1 MNDGPTIDL
10 NADLG
15 EGEATD
21 ALLLDIVTSCNVACG
36 GHAGDA
42 GSMARTMA
50 AAIERGVVIG
60 AHPSYPDRDG
70 FGRRSGYTHAAA
82 LAVEIERQLGDLAG
96 VAARSGAVV
105 RHLKPHGALYN
116 DAADDPAL
124 AHAICEALSAVDPGM
139 RLVGLPDS
147 ALEAAARDAGISFVG
162 EGFVDR
168 AYRDDG
174 RLVSRSEPGAV
185 YSDPALAAAQAV
197 DITLHRSVTA
207 TTGERI
213 ALNVRTLCIHGD
225 SPGAVDSAKA
235 VRAALAAAGVAIR
248 ALS

>member
-1 MNDGPTIDL
+1 M
-10 NADLG
+10 
-15 EGEATD
+15 
-21 ALLLDIVTSCNVACG
+21 
-36 GHAGDA
+36 
-42 GSMARTMA
+42 
-50 AAIERGVVIG
+50 
-60 AHPSYPDRDG
+60 
-70 FGRRSGYTHAAA
+70 
-82 LAVEIERQLGDLAG
+82 G

-116 DAADDPAL
+116 DAADDR
-124 AHAICEALSAVDPGM
+124 AIAVAVCDALSAVDPGM
-139 RLVGLPDS
+139 HVVGLPDS
-147 ALEAAARDAGISFVG
+147 ALDAAARDAGIIFVG

-185 YSDPALAAAQAV
+185 YSDPAQAAAQAV
-197 DITLHRSVTA
+197 DIALHRSVMS

-213 ALNVRTLCIHGD
+213 PLNVRTLCIHGD

-248 ALS
+248 ALP